1 MSPSPIGTNLQ
12 PRGKFLD
19 PRDLARLRNLL
30 FGARLIVEGFC
41 AGRHRSPFH
50 DLSSELAD
58 FRPYC
63 PGDDVRRLD
72 WKAYGRADRLYVKQ
86 FRKET
91 DMRGYLVVD
100 TSASMAFRGSDSLS
114 KFEYGAQIAAALAFL
129 MLRQGDRPGLAL
141 CGESLHSYV
150 APQGTMRSL
159 HSLVHA
165 LEGAE
170 PSGRTRLA
178 AGLRALL
185 PIARRRGLLIVL
197 SDFLED
203 PADIHDALAMYTHRG
218 YAVLLL
224 QILTEDELTLPTG
237 GPFRFYD
244 SEEPRAI
251 CANPAAVRDAYRGEL
266 ERHLRAVRSNALA
279 RGMNYTLLRTTEPYV
294 EALSAYSAKRGG

>member
-1 MSPSPIGTNLQ
+1 MSPSPIGTDLE
-12 PRGKFLD
+12 PRGKFLN
-19 PRDLARLRNLL
+19 PHDLARLRNLL
-30 FGARLIVEGFC
+30 FGARLIVEGFY

-72 WKAYGRADRLYVKQ
+72 WKAFGRADRLYVKQ

-100 TSASMAFRGSDSLS
+100 TSASMAFRGSESLS

-141 CGESLHSYV
+141 CAESLQSYV
-150 APQGTMRSL
+150 APQGAMRSL
-159 HSLVHA
+159 YSLLHA
-165 LEGAE
+165 LEGVE
-170 PSGRTRLA
+170 PTGRTRIA

-203 PADIHDALAMYTHRG
+203 PADIFDALAMYTHRG
-218 YAVLLL
+218 FAVLLL
-224 QILTEDELTLPTG
+224 QILTDDEIALPAG

-244 SEEPRAI
+244 SEEPRSI
-251 CANPAAVRDAYRGEL
+251 CANPAAVRDGYRREL
-266 ERHLRAVRSNALA
+266 ERHLHTLRSNALA
-279 RGMNYTLLRTTEPYV
+279 RGMSYMLLRTTVPYV
-294 EALSAYSAKRGG
+294 EALSAYSAKRGW